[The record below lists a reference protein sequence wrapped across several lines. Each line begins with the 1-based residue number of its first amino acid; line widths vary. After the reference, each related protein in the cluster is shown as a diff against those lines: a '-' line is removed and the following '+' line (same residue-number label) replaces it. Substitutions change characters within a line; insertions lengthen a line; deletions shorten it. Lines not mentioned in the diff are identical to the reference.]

1 MSGKGQNPK
10 SGRPAGKGFRGR
22 QVWGRRPAWLIML
35 VLLLLVVIAAYQITS
50 ALGFYDRASF
60 LEELWGV
67 LGMVALFVVAGGLL
81 GLGLAGFRAFMRKR
95 RGPAPWEED
104 DGP

>member
-10 SGRPAGKGFRGR
+10 RGGLFGKGLMGGRPM
-22 QVWGRRPAWLIML
+22 WLIML

-67 LGMVALFVVAGGLL
+67 LGIVALFVVAGGVL